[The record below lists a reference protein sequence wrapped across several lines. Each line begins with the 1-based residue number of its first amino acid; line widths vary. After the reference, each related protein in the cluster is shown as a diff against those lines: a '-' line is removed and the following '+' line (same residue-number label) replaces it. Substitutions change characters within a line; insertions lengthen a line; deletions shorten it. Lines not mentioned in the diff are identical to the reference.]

1 MQSDPELS
9 VAVVDDDEA
18 ILETLSSYLSKRG
31 CRVLMAR
38 SGAELDDI
46 LAKDVVDVVVLD
58 LMMPGEDG
66 LSICRR
72 LADQQA
78 IIMLSAIGDIPD
90 RVIGLELGASDYLA
104 KPFDPRELLARIRS
118 AARRPAIFKER
129 TKKQVFAFDGWLLDA
144 DEVKLT
150 DPNGSTV
157 PLSAREVRMLEVFVS
172 RPQRLLTRDALIAA
186 THGDDADVFDRAIDV
201 TISRLRRKLNR
212 GDQPSPIETVRGEGY
227 RFRPP
232 VKRL

>member
-31 CRVLMAR
+31 CRVRTAR

-46 LAKDVVDVVVLD
+46 LVRDVVDVVVLD
-58 LMMPGEDG
+58 VMMPGEDG

-72 LADQQA
+72 LADKHS
-78 IIMLSAIGDIPD
+78 IIMLSAIGDVPD
-90 RVIGLELGASDYLA
+90 RVIGLELGATDYLA

-118 AARRPAIFKER
+118 AARRPQIVRER
-129 TKKQVFAFDGWLLDA
+129 AKKQLFAFEGWLLDV

-150 DPNGSTV
+150 NPEGKIV
-157 PLSAREVRMLEVFVS
+157 PLSSTEVRMLEVFAS
-172 RPQRLLTRDALIAA
+172 RPQRLLTRDALIEA
-186 THGDDADVFDRAIDV
+186 THGYDADVFDRAIDV
-201 TISRLRRKLNR
+201 TISRLRRKLGR
-212 GDQPSPIETVRGEGY
+212 PDQPSPIETVRGEGY
-227 RFRPP
+227 RFWPA